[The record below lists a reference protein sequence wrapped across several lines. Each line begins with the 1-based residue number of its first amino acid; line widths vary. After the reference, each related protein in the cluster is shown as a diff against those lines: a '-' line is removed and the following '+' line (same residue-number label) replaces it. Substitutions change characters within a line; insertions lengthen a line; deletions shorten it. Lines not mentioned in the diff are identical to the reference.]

1 MVMKIFVA
9 DHFVGIIEID
19 RDKKSIVHWMDD
31 NNIVE
36 KDEYVENMLLF
47 HQQIT
52 KTAKMKTKII
62 FLFIKLNE

>member
-1 MVMKIFVA
+1 MKIFVA
-9 DHFVGIIEID
+9 DHFVVIIEID
-19 RDKKSIVHWMDD
+19 RDKKSIGHWMDD

-52 KTAKMKTKII
+52 KTAKMKKNNNII
-62 FLFIKLNE
+62 FLFIKLNK